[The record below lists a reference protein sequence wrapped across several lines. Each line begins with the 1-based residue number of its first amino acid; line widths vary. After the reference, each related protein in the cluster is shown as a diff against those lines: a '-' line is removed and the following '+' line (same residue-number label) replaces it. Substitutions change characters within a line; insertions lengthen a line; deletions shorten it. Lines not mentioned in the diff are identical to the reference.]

1 MKRRRHRWG
10 AARAPYPRFR
20 QWMRE
25 KTSPVRQQAEQ
36 CGSYRNV
43 SGVKCETT
51 RNVTSYNFGT
61 AASNGLS
68 SGMSSG
74 GGKMRRE
81 RGLHYLSRCVQ
92 EKQGII
98 SRVTET
104 VKSIVPAWLQKYFNK
119 RENECAAANKSANQA
134 ATPVNQHHNY
144 ADGGTLN
151 DGRYM
156 PERATLNRQEPST
169 SSSAL
174 NYPVALTRP
183 ALHRS
188 HLNYTMSDSSVPP
201 SQPTTSSIFG
211 IGSPG
216 LSFIKEIKDSTS
228 QQDNDNMS
236 RTGGFSSRASDK
248 DVGVLKNTSSSLLW
262 TTEADRTHSLSQH
275 SAASSKKPAF
285 SLSAFGGICAAR
297 GSTSDCKK
305 NQPGYSPF
313 YPGKTVYGGAAVIP
327 KPSMIEPY
335 RVQMRRRVRQAKV
348 QSHATLSTAA
358 RCVLEA
364 LEELSSPLMDAKKMP
379 PLLPLSSPPDIDEL
393 NIPDLQPKRRKL
405 DSQNE
410 SPHPPVK
417 RLVKPRLN
425 LHSMRRVRYSK
436 PAKTSTP
443 DSSKICNR
451 VDTKYQWMREKTSPV
466 RQQAEQCGSYRNVSG
481 VKCETT
487 RNVTSYNFGTAASNG
502 LSSGMSSG
510 GGKMRR
516 ERGLHYLSR
525 CVQEKQGIISR
536 VTETVKSIVPAWLQK
551 YFNKRENECAAANKS
566 ANQAA
571 TPVNQHH
578 NYADGGTL
586 NDGRYMPE
594 RATLNRQE
602 PSTSSSALNYPVALT
617 RPALHRSHLNYTMS
631 DSSVPPSQPS
641 TSSIFGIGSPGLSF
655 IKEIKDSTSQQDDDN
670 MSTTSG
676 FSSRASDKD
685 VGVLKNTSS
694 SLLWTTEADRTHSLS
709 QHSAASSKKPAFS
722 LSAFGGICAARG
734 STSDCKKNQPGYSP
748 FYPGKTAYGGAAGK
762 SKPSMI
768 EPYRVQMRRRVRQE
782 KVQSHATLST
792 AARCILEAMEKLSS
806 PLMDAKKMPPL
817 LPLSSPPDIDE
828 LNIPDLQPKRRKLDS
843 QNESPHPPVKRLV
856 KPRLNLHSMRRVQ
869 YSKPAKTSTPDSSK
883 ICNRVDTKY
892 QWMREKTSPVRQQA
906 EQCGSY
912 RNVSGVKC
920 ETTRNVTSYNFGTA
934 ASNGLS
940 SGMSS
945 GGGKMRRERGLHYL
959 SRSVQE
965 QEVEEPVLPKIPLPI
980 GTASLPQFNFSFV
993 GSSAVWASPSAV
1005 STAATSMATPAA
1017 ATGMAI
1023 PAAAKGVATPEAAT
1037 GIATPAAA
1045 LGMATPAAATGRAN
1059 PAEAKGMGSP
1069 AEGAGLDN
1077 RAAKTG
1083 ISRRVEA
1090 TGTGHGEA
1098 AGDMGSRKADAVAGN
1113 AAAAAGEGNPA
1124 VAPGVGNPAAAPGAG
1139 NPSAAEANMTYLEEE
1154 EEEEE
1159 EVEQMTYS
1167 VAGGSVTYPAVSV
1180 GVTYPAVATGIPYL
1194 TLAKS
1199 KTNSAAT
1206 TTTSM
1211 TNSMAAGDVAIT
1223 AAGQIQPTSNASS
1236 PAFAF
1241 SSPIVKSTEAEVLS
1255 TFPQIGFTFSVPVV
1269 KSSELSGSGDTPV
1282 TSFLTLETSSS
1293 ASTNNEQEDKQGF
1306 VAVPFRVPFKYGRG
1320 LKEGSVL
1327 DVLKNPDFGFLKTH
1341 SSTSAQPTTS
1351 TVIYTRPAITTFSAG
1366 KETSKQASY
1375 WQSDTCDP
1383 FLQNKDIDNKC
1394 VTCQATKASTVET
1407 TKQTISS
1414 SQCDT
1419 SKPTAPP
1426 AEMLGFGDKFKTVA
1440 GTWDCDTCLVQN
1452 KPEATKCIA
1461 CETPKPGTGVM
1472 PALTLPVVTDSS
1484 VTVTSSSSSTD
1495 TTLTLDFGDK
1505 FKKPKGSWDCAIC
1518 LVSNKAEDNK
1528 CVACQS
1534 EKPEGLTPVTS
1545 SSASTFSAPSGEF
1558 LDLDKFKKPE
1568 GSWDCE
1574 TCLVRNKAEATKC
1587 VACESAKPGTKAD
1600 LKGFGTA
1607 TVSTNAALPSFTFG
1621 VQSSSSSESS
1631 HTLDST
1637 GSFKFGEQGGFKF
1650 GIASESASSNNVVGG
1665 FKFPSTPGDFKFGV
1679 SSSLSKSE
1687 ESKKEGKSNS
1697 FTFGL
1702 PSTSSQAP
1710 STFRFGAASLGQQ
1723 EKKEEPVLGGFAFGT
1738 SSATA
1743 MAANENKTGVS
1754 GFTFGTTGDQ
1764 EVVSASFAFKKP
1776 DEKKD
1781 EAPST
1786 KGGFSFG
1793 SAESAAASQFIL
1805 GRTEEKQDSVTS
1817 AAPLAFGKKADAEE
1831 SKAQPIFSVGK
1842 SEHTKEESTAKPI
1855 FNFSFVKPSEKEP
1868 EQAKPAFSFGVQTS
1882 TSDQGAAKPS
1892 FSFLSS
1898 ASSSAA
1904 IPTTSANS
1912 SSVFGS
1918 VTSSSNPA
1926 PVPAPFVFGQASNTV
1941 SSSTFGNSAES
1952 TTSQSFGFSQENKP
1966 ATTSSST
1973 GVAVAPFVFGSG
1985 ASSSNAN
1992 PGFTFGAT
2000 TTSSSTGTF
2009 KKTFFSFLPLDSR
2022 PKKNVDAWGS
2032 DFHRWSGKYRIEMNW
2047 YCFVRRTAPYWLLIY
2062 LGTFPH
2068 EKYGFPLLNI
2078 GPVFKIRR

>member
-92 EKQGII
+92 EKGII

-313 YPGKTVYGGAAVIP
+313 YPGKT
-327 KPSMIEPY
+327 
-335 RVQMRRRVRQAKV
+335 
-348 QSHATLSTAA
+348 
-358 RCVLEA
+358 
-364 LEELSSPLMDAKKMP
+364 
-379 PLLPLSSPPDIDEL
+379 
-393 NIPDLQPKRRKL
+393 
-405 DSQNE
+405 
-410 SPHPPVK
+410 
-417 RLVKPRLN
+417 
-425 LHSMRRVRYSK
+425 
-436 PAKTSTP
+436 
-443 DSSKICNR
+443 
-451 VDTKYQWMREKTSPV
+451 
-466 RQQAEQCGSYRNVSG
+466 
-481 VKCETT
+481 
-487 RNVTSYNFGTAASNG
+487 
-502 LSSGMSSG
+502 
-510 GGKMRR
+510 
-516 ERGLHYLSR
+516 
-525 CVQEKQGIISR
+525 
-536 VTETVKSIVPAWLQK
+536 
-551 YFNKRENECAAANKS
+551 
-566 ANQAA
+566 
-571 TPVNQHH
+571 
-578 NYADGGTL
+578 
-586 NDGRYMPE
+586 
-594 RATLNRQE
+594 
-602 PSTSSSALNYPVALT
+602 
-617 RPALHRSHLNYTMS
+617 
-631 DSSVPPSQPS
+631 
-641 TSSIFGIGSPGLSF
+641 
-655 IKEIKDSTSQQDDDN
+655 
-670 MSTTSG
+670 
-676 FSSRASDKD
+676 
-685 VGVLKNTSS
+685 
-694 SLLWTTEADRTHSLS
+694 
-709 QHSAASSKKPAFS
+709 
-722 LSAFGGICAARG
+722 
-734 STSDCKKNQPGYSP
+734 
-748 FYPGKTAYGGAAGK
+748 AYGGAAGK

-856 KPRLNLHSMRRVQ
+856 KPRLNLHSMRRVR

-883 ICNRVDTKY
+883 ICNGVDTKY

-1255 TFPQIGFTFSVPVV
+1255 TFPMGFTFSVPVV

-1587 VACESAKPGTKAD
+1587 VACESAKPGAKAD

-1754 GFTFGTTGDQ
+1754 GFTFGTAGDQ

-2000 TTSSSTGTF
+2000 TTSSSTGPVFQFGSNTSNFNFPNNPGVFTF
-2009 KKTFFSFLPLDSR
+2009 GANPTAPTASAQPSGSSGFSFSQP
-2022 PKKNVDAWGS
+2022 PAFTVGTNGKNIFSASGS
-2032 DFHRWSGKYRIEMNW
+2032 SGFWSEDKDCI
-2047 YCFVRRTAPYWLLIY
+2047 
-2062 LGTFPH
+2062 
-2068 EKYGFPLLNI
+2068 
-2078 GPVFKIRR
+2078 

>member
-1 MKRRRHRWG
+1 
-10 AARAPYPRFR
+10 
-20 QWMRE
+20 
-25 KTSPVRQQAEQ
+25 
-36 CGSYRNV
+36 
-43 SGVKCETT
+43 
-51 RNVTSYNFGT
+51 
-61 AASNGLS
+61 
-68 SGMSSG
+68 
-74 GGKMRRE
+74 
-81 RGLHYLSRCVQ
+81 
-92 EKQGII
+92 GII

-119 RENECAAANKSANQA
+119 RENECVDANKSANQA
-134 ATPVNQHHNY
+134 ATPVNYHHNY
-144 ADGGTLN
+144 ADGGTIN
-151 DGRYM
+151 DGRYT
-156 PERATLNRQEPST
+156 PERARLNRQEPST
-169 SSSAL
+169 SRSAL

-188 HLNYTMSDSSVPP
+188 HLNYTMSDSSV
-201 SQPTTSSIFG
+201 S
-211 IGSPG
+211 
-216 LSFIKEIKDSTS
+216 
-228 QQDNDNMS
+228 
-236 RTGGFSSRASDK
+236 
-248 DVGVLKNTSSSLLW
+248 
-262 TTEADRTHSLSQH
+262 
-275 SAASSKKPAF
+275 
-285 SLSAFGGICAAR
+285 
-297 GSTSDCKK
+297 
-305 NQPGYSPF
+305 
-313 YPGKTVYGGAAVIP
+313 
-327 KPSMIEPY
+327 
-335 RVQMRRRVRQAKV
+335 
-348 QSHATLSTAA
+348 
-358 RCVLEA
+358 
-364 LEELSSPLMDAKKMP
+364 
-379 PLLPLSSPPDIDEL
+379 
-393 NIPDLQPKRRKL
+393 
-405 DSQNE
+405 
-410 SPHPPVK
+410 
-417 RLVKPRLN
+417 
-425 LHSMRRVRYSK
+425 
-436 PAKTSTP
+436 
-443 DSSKICNR
+443 
-451 VDTKYQWMREKTSPV
+451 
-466 RQQAEQCGSYRNVSG
+466 
-481 VKCETT
+481 
-487 RNVTSYNFGTAASNG
+487 
-502 LSSGMSSG
+502 
-510 GGKMRR
+510 
-516 ERGLHYLSR
+516 
-525 CVQEKQGIISR
+525 
-536 VTETVKSIVPAWLQK
+536 
-551 YFNKRENECAAANKS
+551 
-566 ANQAA
+566 
-571 TPVNQHH
+571 
-578 NYADGGTL
+578 
-586 NDGRYMPE
+586 
-594 RATLNRQE
+594 
-602 PSTSSSALNYPVALT
+602 
-617 RPALHRSHLNYTMS
+617 
-631 DSSVPPSQPS
+631 PSQPS

-722 LSAFGGICAARG
+722 LSVFGGVCSARG

-748 FYPGKTAYGGAAGK
+748 FYPGKTAYGGAAVK
-762 SKPSMI
+762 SKPPMVQ
-768 EPYRVQMRRRVRQE
+768 PYRVQMRVRARQE

-806 PLMDAKKMPPL
+806 PLMVNSTSFNPFL
-817 LPLSSPPDIDE
+817 LHVRKDKLIAVSLS
-828 LNIPDLQPKRRKLDS
+828 KLDS
-843 QNESPHPPVKRLV
+843 QNESQHPPVKRLV
-856 KPRLNLHSMRRVQ
+856 TPRVNPHSMHRVQ
-869 YSKPAKTSTPDSSK
+869 YSKPSKTSTPDSSK
-883 ICNRVDTKY
+883 ICNRVDTN
-892 QWMREKTSPVRQQA
+892 
-906 EQCGSY
+906 Y
-912 RNVSGVKC
+912 RNVTGVKC

-945 GGGKMRRERGLHYL
+945 GGGKMRRERGVHYL
-959 SRSVQE
+959 SRSVQG

-993 GSSAVWASPSAV
+993 GSSAVSASPSTV
-1005 STAATSMATPAA
+1005 V
-1017 ATGMAI
+1017 
-1023 PAAAKGVATPEAAT
+1023 VALKYKPL
-1037 GIATPAAA
+1037 I
-1045 LGMATPAAATGRAN
+1045 LL
-1059 PAEAKGMGSP
+1059 K
-1069 AEGAGLDN
+1069 
-1077 RAAKTG
+1077 
-1083 ISRRVEA
+1083 I
-1090 TGTGHGEA
+1090 
-1098 AGDMGSRKADAVAGN
+1098 
-1113 AAAAAGEGNPA
+1113 
-1124 VAPGVGNPAAAPGAG
+1124 
-1139 NPSAAEANMTYLEEE
+1139 
-1154 EEEEE
+1154 
-1159 EVEQMTYS
+1159 
-1167 VAGGSVTYPAVSV
+1167 
-1180 GVTYPAVATGIPYL
+1180 
-1194 TLAKS
+1194 
-1199 KTNSAAT
+1199 
-1206 TTTSM
+1206 
-1211 TNSMAAGDVAIT
+1211 
-1223 AAGQIQPTSNASS
+1223 QIQPTSNVSS

-1269 KSSELSGSGDTPV
+1269 KSAELSGSSDTPV

-1293 ASTNNEQEDKQGF
+1293 ASTNNEQEENEGF
-1306 VAVPFRVPFKYGRG
+1306 VAVPLRVPLKYGRV

-1426 AEMLGFGDKFKTVA
+1426 AEMLGFGDKFKTVP

-1495 TTLTLDFGDK
+1495 TTVTLDFGDK

-1518 LVSNKAEDNK
+1518 LVLNKAEDNK

-1534 EKPEGLTPVTS
+1534 EKPGMGLTPVTS
-1545 SSASTFSAPSGEF
+1545 SSASSFSAPSGEF

-1587 VACESAKPGTKAD
+1587 VACENAKPGTKAD

-1631 HTLDST
+1631 HTLDSA

-1754 GFTFGTTGDQ
+1754 GFTFGTVGDK

-1817 AAPLAFGKKADAEE
+1817 AAPLVFGKKADTEE

-2000 TTSSSTGTF
+2000 TTSSSTGLSSSFVFGSGSSAPAAGPAFGASQPPAFGQSQGSSQPNTPSF
-2009 KKTFFSFLPLDSR
+2009 GSLSTTLFS
-2022 PKKNVDAWGS
+2022 AGS
-2032 DFHRWSGKYRIEMNW
+2032 QPAPPAFGSVTSSTQPPVFGQQASQQPGFGSG
-2047 YCFVRRTAPYWLLIY
+2047 TSSA
-2062 LGTFPH
+2062 
-2068 EKYGFPLLNI
+2068 
-2078 GPVFKIRR
+2078 GPVFQFGSNTSNFNFPNNPGVFTFGANPTAPTASAQPSGSSGFSFSQPPAFTVGTNGKNIFSASGSSVSGRKIKTAFRRRK